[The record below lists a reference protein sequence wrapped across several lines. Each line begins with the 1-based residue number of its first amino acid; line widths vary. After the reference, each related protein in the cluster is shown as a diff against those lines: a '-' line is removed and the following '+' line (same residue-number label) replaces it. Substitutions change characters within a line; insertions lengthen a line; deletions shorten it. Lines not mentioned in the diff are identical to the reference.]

1 MSDVIDPDE
10 LPFTRDE
17 IARAYRLFHP
27 AETAEYVADHLA
39 ECGPGMIEDRAERRK
54 QWEAAGIPNAATKPL
69 HGWHYDEQL
78 LPALASLSANVAE
91 RVESLVRARWDRAR
105 SARLNELRWKA
116 AEAARLIPSREEL
129 LHRLESG
136 VSGAPAMAVSG
147 LTLPQATAEMEEQA
161 QAAAAVEEAKFRQAV
176 ESFRRGSE
184 PPSV

>member
-1 MSDVIDPDE
+1 MSDLIDPDE

-91 RVESLVRARWDRAR
+91 RVESLMRARWDRAR

-116 AEAARLIPSREEL
+116 AEAARLIPS
-129 LHRLESG
+129 
-136 VSGAPAMAVSG
+136 
-147 LTLPQATAEMEEQA
+147 
-161 QAAAAVEEAKFRQAV
+161 
-176 ESFRRGSE
+176 
-184 PPSV
+184 

>member
-1 MSDVIDPDE
+1 MSDLIDPDE

-17 IARAYRLFHP
+17 IARAYALFYP
-27 AETAEYVADHLA
+27 AEIAEEVADHLV
-39 ECGPGMIEDRAERRK
+39 ECAPGLIEIRAQRRNE
-54 QWEAAGIPNAATKPL
+54 WAAAGIPNAATAPL
-69 HGWHYDEQL
+69 HGWVYAEEL
-78 LPALASLSANVAE
+78 LPALASLSPDVAD
-91 RVESLVRARWDRAR
+91 RVESLMRSSWDRR
-105 SARLNELRWKA
+105 RGARLNELRWKA